1 MLVNWAAMAAAG
13 VLLALLLREFCSGG
27 RARAPP
33 AHPTSSVFG
42 QCDSYL
48 PLYIARALPP
58 LYLAGQVQV
67 LGAIAQIQSHHLA
80 DRSI

>member
-13 VLLALLLREFCSGG
+13 VLQALLLREFCSGG

-42 QCDSYL
+42 QCDSGFHYISL
-48 PLYIARALPP
+48 VPSPLYI
-58 LYLAGQVQV
+58 
-67 LGAIAQIQSHHLA
+67 
-80 DRSI
+80 